1 MFTAQ
6 KKFDEKTS
14 NLKAQLQEARVA
26 KEAREQARA
35 EELEKISLE
44 EQEDYGELKPEEIE
58 MTIPC
63 DTLECKEYDKRCK
76 LIKTKCTKI
85 IVKNGIKYVEFE
97 IKDANT
103 GNLKKYLIQLP
114 EEKFNNEEFDQAEA
128 AGLTFGGKYRKARK
142 FSRKV
147 RKSSRKVRKSR
158 KARKSKKSRK

>member
-6 KKFDEKTS
+6 KKFNEKTS
-14 NLKAQLQEARVA
+14 NLKAQLQEAR
-26 KEAREQARA
+26 EEARA
-35 EELEKISLE
+35 EALEKISL

-114 EEKFNNEEFDQAEA
+114 EEQYNSEEFDEAKA
-128 AGLTFGGKYRKARK
+128 AGLTFGGKYRKVRKSSRKVRK